1 MVCNDGLFCSV
12 MCFCKNLGPIS
23 IKRIKM
29 IYLYLLDLF
38 VILVRSLDHH
48 STLYRWAKPP
58 HSPRGLFG
66 RDWPTSTARKWRKL
80 GNSIHSYQPII
91 QPTRN
96 MLFLPQSKA
105 TRVKWLVTW
114 MLVLLTTLVLRCQ
127 KKMAHAVAHFFQDLQ
142 NSPMGVG
149 APIGFDVDYGH
160 LLSSNIYYHLLS
172 SIDYLLF
179 RLNSLGGIGGSVFS
193 PIQLWDV
200 CELPGDPKGDGW
212 SVRLWEIPNLCCNW
226 CLPQWRKAKNV
237 FWQNE
242 SLKIR
247 SIVL

>member
-1 MVCNDGLFCSV
+1 
-12 MCFCKNLGPIS
+12 
-23 IKRIKM
+23 
-29 IYLYLLDLF
+29 
-38 VILVRSLDHH
+38 
-48 STLYRWAKPP
+48 
-58 HSPRGLFG
+58 
-66 RDWPTSTARKWRKL
+66 
-80 GNSIHSYQPII
+80 
-91 QPTRN
+91 
-96 MLFLPQSKA
+96 MLFSPQSKA

-127 KKMAHAVAHFFQDLQ
+127 KKWRMQWLIFFQDLQ
-142 NSPMGVG
+142 NSPMGVPG
-149 APIGFDVDYGH
+149 SPYWIWRRLWASIIIYYH
-160 LLSSNIYYHLLS
+160 LTSIIIYYHLLT
-172 SIDYLLF
+172 YLIF

-200 CELPGDPKGDGW
+200 CELPGDPEGDGW

>member
-48 STLYRWAKPP
+48 STVYRWAKPP

-96 MLFLPQSKA
+96 MLFSPQSKA

-127 KKMAHAVAHFFQDLQ
+127 KKMAHAVAHFFPGPPKLAHGSW
-142 NSPMGVG
+142 SPYW
-149 APIGFDVDYGH
+149 IW
-160 LLSSNIYYHLLS
+160 
-172 SIDYLLF
+172 
-179 RLNSLGGIGGSVFS
+179 R
-193 PIQLWDV
+193 
-200 CELPGDPKGDGW
+200 
-212 SVRLWEIPNLCCNW
+212 RLW
-226 CLPQWRKAKNV
+226 A
-237 FWQNE
+237 
-242 SLKIR
+242 
-247 SIVL
+247 SIII